1 MHNLSL
7 IVAIANNNAIGINN
21 ALLCHLPDDLKRFKR
36 LTTGNKVI
44 MGKRT
49 FFSLP
54 RRPLPNRIN
63 IVITDIENEQL
74 EGCTMAYSIN
84 QVLELCRD
92 GQESF
97 VIGGASVYKQMLP
110 LCNTLYLTRIYAD
123 FEADAFFDSI
133 DFDEWELIENQPHEA
148 DETNAYPF
156 AYLTYKRK
164 LN

>member
-1 MHNLSL
+1 
-7 IVAIANNNAIGINN
+7 
-21 ALLCHLPDDLKRFKR
+21 
-36 LTTGNKVI
+36 
-44 MGKRT
+44 
-49 FFSLP
+49 
-54 RRPLPNRIN
+54 
-63 IVITDIENEQL
+63 
-74 EGCTMAYSIN
+74 
-84 QVLELCRD
+84 
-92 GQESF
+92 
-97 VIGGASVYKQMLP
+97 MLP

>member
-1 MHNLSL
+1 
-7 IVAIANNNAIGINN
+7 
-21 ALLCHLPDDLKRFKR
+21 
-36 LTTGNKVI
+36 

>member
-21 ALLCHLPDDLKRFKR
+21 TLLCHLPDDLKRFKK
-36 LTTGNKVI
+36 LTTGHQVI

-54 RRPLPNRIN
+54 RRPLPNRTN
-63 IVITDIENEQL
+63 IVITDIENEQI
-74 EGCTMAYSIN
+74 EGCTMAYSIDH
-84 QVLELCRD
+84 VLDLCND

-133 DFDEWELIENQPHEA
+133 IFDEWDLVDNEHHEA
-148 DETNAYPF
+148 DETNPYTF

-164 LN
+164 